1 MVEQII
7 AHLRQVNARRS
18 LAEQMQLLA
27 PIQALQQ
34 WQCQRLL
41 ATHAE
46 LAQKPSYAK
55 AMDFFVE
62 ELYGPKDFSQRD
74 ADLMRVIPK
83 LAKALPNKA
92 MHAIEQA
99 LWLNALSF
107 DLDMA
112 MAQALG
118 DAPLNRES
126 YALAY
131 REVGRSDDRAQQIQI
146 VAGLG
151 EQLADVVKIPGIG
164 LLIKL
169 SRRPAKMAG
178 LLSMHEF
185 LQRGFEAFKDL
196 GNVKAFIEPVI
207 ATETALNQ
215 QLLDPDVNLTEENPL
230 PHV

>member
-1 MVEQII
+1 
-7 AHLRQVNARRS
+7 
-18 LAEQMQLLA
+18 
-27 PIQALQQ
+27 
-34 WQCQRLL
+34 
-41 ATHAE
+41 
-46 LAQKPSYAK
+46 
-55 AMDFFVE
+55 
-62 ELYGPKDFSQRD
+62 
-74 ADLMRVIPK
+74 
-83 LAKALPNKA
+83 
-92 MHAIEQA
+92 
-99 LWLNALSF
+99 
-107 DLDMA
+107 A

-118 DAPLNRES
+118 GAPLTRES

-131 REVGRSDDRAQQIQI
+131 REVGRRDDRAQQIQI

-196 GNVKAFIEPVI
+196 GNVKTFIEPVI

>member
-1 MVEQII
+1 
-7 AHLRQVNARRS
+7 
-18 LAEQMQLLA
+18 
-27 PIQALQQ
+27 
-34 WQCQRLL
+34 
-41 ATHAE
+41 
-46 LAQKPSYAK
+46 
-55 AMDFFVE
+55 
-62 ELYGPKDFSQRD
+62 
-74 ADLMRVIPK
+74 
-83 LAKALPNKA
+83 
-92 MHAIEQA
+92 
-99 LWLNALSF
+99 
-107 DLDMA
+107 

-118 DAPLNRES
+118 GAPLTRES

-131 REVGRSDDRAQQIQI
+131 REVGRRDDRAQQIQI

-196 GNVKAFIEPVI
+196 GNVKTFIEPVI